1 MAEPPPDAD
10 ADSADADADPPP
22 PPALPLA
29 AWRLPVG
36 ALLVLASVVLMLAP
50 GLLSSIDPRQDG
62 RELDCHQTVEVRV
75 DVHRTTDI
83 AFITGAG
90 SPSYC

>member
-1 MAEPPPDAD
+1 MAEPPP
-10 ADSADADADPPP
+10 PPPPALP

-36 ALLVLASVVLMLAP
+36 ALLVLASVILMLAP